1 MFKDIPLSKW
11 IKFSVALVIYI
22 LWVIWVGSY
31 WLLPGALVVLDIY
44 ITRKVPWSFWKKTKD
59 GSKPKAWIEWLDA
72 IVFALV
78 AVYFINLFL
87 FQNYKIPTSSLEK
100 TLLVG
105 DHLFVSKVSYGPR
118 LPNTPLA
125 FPLMQNSIP
134 GTTSKSYLD
143 WPHWEYKRLAGFGDV
158 ERNDIVVFNFPTG
171 DTVPLKITNPDFYI
185 TTRTAGLNLV
195 RQKPSLL
202 GDKTFNSQWEYN
214 EALRQL
220 GRKYVTL
227 NEDVYGEIVYR
238 PVDRRDNY
246 VKRCI
251 AVAGDTF
258 QIKHNQVYINGE
270 AVENPEGL
278 QHWYDI
284 ITDGT
289 QFNQKFLDKLD
300 ISNEDAR
307 AMGFGPHYRLPL
319 TNELAQNLKSYP
331 FIKSVTINEE
341 RVDST
346 AMPQTWPFSADYKW
360 SRDNFGPLYIPQKG
374 ASVDLNLTNLV
385 IYDRIITAYEGNK
398 LEVKDGVIYINGEKA
413 DKYTFK
419 MNYYFMLG
427 DNRHQSADSRY
438 WGFVPEDHVIGKPI
452 LVWLSL
458 NKDKSLFG
466 GGIRFERFF
475 KWVADE

>member
-1 MFKDIPLSKW
+1 MFKDISLSRW
-11 IKFSVALVIYI
+11 IKFGIVLIIYI
-22 LWVIWVGSY
+22 LWVVWVGNY
-31 WLLPGALVVLDIY
+31 WLMPGVFIVLDIY

-125 FPLMQNSIP
+125 FPLMQNTIP
-134 GTTSKSYLD
+134 GTSVNSYLE
-143 WPHWEYKRLAGFGDV
+143 WPNWDYKRLAGFGDV

-171 DTVPLKITNPDFYI
+171 DTVPTKVTNPDFYI
-185 TTRTAGLNLV
+185 TTRDAGLGLL
-195 RQKPSLL
+195 REKADLL
-202 GDKTFNSQWEYN
+202 GNKTFNSQWEYN
-214 EALRQL
+214 NALRQL

-227 NEDVYGEIVYR
+227 NSDIYGEIVYR

-258 QIKHNQVYINGE
+258 QIIHNQVYINGN
-270 AVENPEGL
+270 AVENPKGL
-278 QHWYDI
+278 QHRYNI
-284 ITDGT
+284 VTDGT
-289 QFNQKFLDKLD
+289 QFNQKFLDKME

-307 AMGFGPHYRLPL
+307 SMGYGPYYQLPL
-319 TNELAQNLKSYP
+319 TEELAQSLKSYP
-331 FIKSVTINEE
+331 FIKSVSKSEE
-341 RVDST
+341 TVDST
-346 AMPQTWPFSADYKW
+346 AMPHTWPYSTDYKW
-360 SRDNFGPLYIPQKG
+360 SRDNFGPLYIPKKG
-374 ASVDLNLTNLV
+374 ATVDLNLTNLV
-385 IYDRIITAYEGNK
+385 LYDRIISAYEGNK
-398 LEVKDGVIYINGEKA
+398 LEVKDGVIYINGEKS

-458 NKDKSLFG
+458 NKDKSFLS
-466 GGIRFERFF
+466 GIRFERFF
-475 KWVADE
+475 KWVANE